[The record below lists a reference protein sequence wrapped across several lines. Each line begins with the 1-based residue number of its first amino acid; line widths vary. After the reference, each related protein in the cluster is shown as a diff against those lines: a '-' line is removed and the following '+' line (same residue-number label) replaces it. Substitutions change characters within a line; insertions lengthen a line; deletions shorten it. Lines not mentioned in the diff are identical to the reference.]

1 MKIRII
7 KFSLSLF
14 CVFVLTGLS
23 FARNGV
29 MVPMGMVTGGLTG
42 TYYQFGLNLEQLVE
56 QDGIKLNVATS
67 DGSVENIYAVYKRPN
82 TQMGIVQSD
91 VLAFVAKVQTDPV
104 LKKIAQKIKMI
115 YPLYNEEIHLLG
127 RSDITEF
134 DELSGKKVAI
144 GQEGSGTYLT
154 AKLLFEISEVKPSS
168 ILTIGADDALV
179 QLKKGEIDALFYV
192 AGYPVKLFSEQVT
205 ADNELSL
212 IPILNEKVVEF
223 YPETEIPAD
232 TYSWQTKTV
241 KTVAVKSVL
250 VSYDFRMAN
259 CKNVG
264 KFADILEKN
273 IDWLRKN
280 GHPKWNSV
288 DLDYPL
294 KGWEQ
299 YDCVENYGG
308 KAKRIIKQNDTNEI
322 NPVLE
327 AMKEIL

>member
-14 CVFVLTGLS
+14 CVFVLTGQS

-56 QDGIKLNVATS
+56 QDGIKLNVANS

-134 DELSGKKVAI
+134 DELAGKKVAI

-168 ILTIGADDALV
+168 ILTIGADEALL
-179 QLKKGEIDALFYV
+179 QLKKGDIDALFYV

-205 ADNELSL
+205 AENDLSL
-212 IPILNEKVVEF
+212 IPILNKSVIEF
-223 YPETEIPAD
+223 YPETEIPAE
-232 TYSWQTKTV
+232 TYVWQTKTV

-259 CKNVG
+259 CQNVG

-299 YDCVENYGG
+299 YDCVKNYGG
-308 KAKRIIKQNDTNEI
+308 KTKRLIKQNATNET

>member
-1 MKIRII
+1 
-7 KFSLSLF
+7 
-14 CVFVLTGLS
+14 
-23 FARNGV
+23 
-29 MVPMGMVTGGLTG
+29 
-42 TYYQFGLNLEQLVE
+42 
-56 QDGIKLNVATS
+56 
-67 DGSVENIYAVYKRPN
+67 
-82 TQMGIVQSD
+82 
-91 VLAFVAKVQTDPV
+91 VQTDPV
-104 LKKIAQKIKMI
+104 LKKIAQKIKMV

-127 RSDITEF
+127 RRDITEF
-134 DELSGKKVAI
+134 DELGGKKVAI

-154 AKLLFEISEVKPSS
+154 AKLLFEISDVRPSS
-168 ILTIGADDALV
+168 ILTIGADEALL

-205 ADNELSL
+205 ALNDLSL
-212 IPILNEKVVEF
+212 IPILNKNVTEF

-232 TYSWQTKTV
+232 TYVWQTQAV

-259 CKNVG
+259 CQNVG
-264 KFADILEKN
+264 KFADILERN

-299 YDCVENYGG
+299 YNCVKNYAG
-308 KAKRIIKQNDTNEI
+308 KSKRLIKQNMTHEI

-327 AMKEIL
+327 AMKDIL